1 MKATFPLFLILLAF
15 YSGGAQ
21 KVSTKS
27 FRISP
32 LAECTET
39 ESKKAQKFLDEGMN
53 RKNSKEERIEAL
65 RKAVEEDPDL
75 SQAHYLLGLESLRTA
90 LSKGVSLKPAQNYL
104 KECIRLCPEFHF
116 EPYYF
121 LAEISLGRA
130 EYAESVKYFEKYYEL
145 SASSVDP
152 LDDSREDEIKLDYEY
167 AKFFDDAYKNP
178 KPFNAA
184 RVSQVCTEDD
194 EFLPLISPDNESML
208 LTRRYTVK
216 SEVKASLLSEKELF
230 SEKFVKAKLVNGKF
244 EEGDPFPSPF
254 NENESWHYGGATVS
268 LDNKHLYLTIC
279 KPSSMGYTNCD
290 IYQADLHF
298 GIEPKSRIEGYYWS
312 NLRSLGDK
320 INTPNGFESQPSI
333 SADGQTLYF
342 TSDRGD
348 NAGLEIYYS
357 TKNDNGNWTEAK
369 NIGPPINTPYNDKTP
384 FIHSD
389 SRTLYFA
396 SDGHLGFGG
405 LDVFY
410 TKQNDDGTWQKPV
423 NLGHPIN
430 TGEDEQAFVVS
441 TDGKRVYY
449 SAKDKDRPQS
459 IEIWTFELYKEARPD
474 KVVFVKGQLTDDVGN
489 PVEGGRVE
497 LKTMQSKQITT
508 VDVSNEDGKYAA
520 VVAVRDN
527 EDVVM
532 NIKADGKA
540 FQSKLIEVEEEGD
553 MQPRASDEELV
564 LETFQD
570 IDVEVEELEEGG
582 VYKINDIY
590 YSSNSAEI
598 TKNSKAILDE
608 FALYLLENGSM
619 RIAIH
624 GHTDNVGKA
633 EKNLVLSADRAF
645 SVKQY
650 LEVQGVEGSRIE
662 YKGFG
667 ETVPFASNETEEGRA
682 LNRRTEF
689 LILSVE

>member
-1 MKATFPLFLILLAF
+1 MRSAFLAILLFLISVTS
-15 YSGGAQ
+15 YSQ
-21 KVSTKS
+21 KVTNKS
-27 FRISP
+27 FKITPSS
-32 LAECTET
+32 ECAET
-39 ESKKAQKFLDEGMN
+39 ENKKAKKFLEEGMN
-53 RKNSKEERIEAL
+53 RKNSKEERVGAL
-65 RKAVEEDPDL
+65 RKAIEEDPDVGL
-75 SQAHYLLGLESLRTA
+75 AQYLIGLESLRTSM
-90 LSKGVSLKPAQNYL
+90 SKGTSLKPAQGYL
-104 KECIRLCPEFHF
+104 KECIRLCPNFHF

-121 LAEISLGRA
+121 LAEIALGRS
-130 EYAESVKYFEKYYEL
+130 EYAESIEYFEKYYEL
-145 SASSVDP
+145 SGSSVEP
-152 LDDSREDEIKLDYEY
+152 LDDDREDEIKLDYEY

-178 KPFNAA
+178 KPFNAR
-184 RVSQVCTEDD
+184 RVGAVCTEDD

-208 LTRRYTVK
+208 LTRRYSIR
-216 SEVKASLLSEKELF
+216 SEVKASLLTDNQTF
-230 SEKFVKAKLVNGKF
+230 SEKVVKAKLVNGKF
-244 EEGDPFPSPF
+244 EEREPFPSPF
-254 NENESWHYGGATVS
+254 NVNEGWYYGGATVS

-279 KPSSMGYTNCD
+279 KPAGMGYTNCD

-320 INTPNGFESQPSI
+320 VNTPNGFESQPSI
-333 SADGQTLYF
+333 SADGQTIYF
-342 TSDRGD
+342 TSDRGE
-348 NAGLEIYYS
+348 NSGLEIYYS
-357 TKNDNGNWTEAK
+357 KKNQNGDWMEAQ
-369 NIGPPINTPYNDKTP
+369 NIGSPINTPYNDKTP

-410 TKQNDDGTWQKPV
+410 TQQNDDGTWKKPV

-430 TGEDEQAFVVS
+430 TAQDEQAFVVS

-449 SAKDKDRPQS
+449 SAKDKDYPQS

-474 KVVFVKGQLTDDVGN
+474 KVVFVKGQLKDDSGYPIEN
-489 PVEGGRVE
+489 GKIE
-497 LKTMQSKQITT
+497 LKTMQSKKITA
-508 VDVSNEDGKYAA
+508 VDVSDEDGKYAA
-520 VVAVRDN
+520 VIAVRDN

-540 FQSKLIEVEEEGD
+540 FQSKLIEVEEDDDD
-553 MQPRASDEELV
+553 MKSRTGDEELV
-564 LETFQD
+564 IETFQD
-570 IDVEVEELEEGG
+570 IDVEVEELKEGG
-582 VYKINDIY
+582 VYKINDIF
-590 YSSNSAEI
+590 YSSNSADI
-598 TKNSKAILDE
+598 TQQSKAILTE
-608 FALYLLENGSM
+608 FALYLQENDSM

-624 GHTDNVGKA
+624 GHTDNVGKD

-650 LEVQGVEGSRIE
+650 LETQGVNGSRIE

-682 LNRRTEF
+682 KNRRTEF
-689 LILSVE
+689 LILSH